1 MMYVWNNSWAKGVEF
16 GMVLEWK
23 MIGGWL

>member
-1 MMYVWNNSWAKGVEF
+1 MHVWNNSWAKGDEF

-23 MIGGWL
+23 MIEGLL